1 MILGHC
7 RTISRHGSVLLG
19 GSAYVLGLPT
29 STPEAGQLLPGEEAT
44 AAFTSTTE
52 ARSESAGPVTRQ
64 VSEKQGLRR
73 GQIRTAAATGQ
84 RDASVGLQLLL
95 VLYVSSNELPQNT
108 G

>member
-1 MILGHC
+1 M
-7 RTISRHGSVLLG
+7 
-19 GSAYVLGLPT
+19 LGLPT

-73 GQIRTAAATGQ
+73 GQLRTAGATGTANEMPSIAL
-84 RDASVGLQLLL
+84 DLLL
-95 VLYVSSNELPQNT
+95 FCT
-108 G
+108 

>member
-1 MILGHC
+1 M
-7 RTISRHGSVLLG
+7 
-19 GSAYVLGLPT
+19 LGLPT

-73 GQIRTAAATGQ
+73 GQIRTAGATGT
-84 RDASVGLQLLL
+84 A
-95 VLYVSSNELPQNT
+95 NERRPLPST
-108 G
+108 YFVFVREFKRATSK

>member
-44 AAFTSTTE
+44 AAFTSKTTE

-73 GQIRTAAATGQ
+73 GQLRTAGATGTANQ
-84 RDASVGLQLLL
+84 GPLLAL
-95 VLYVSSNELPQNT
+95 S
-108 G
+108 